1 MLILIILA
9 AAGVSVLSFG
19 VKKLSSNDYLFAQEQ
34 KDFSAE
40 IADLKKM
47 QPEGYEKDIKI
58 YEYLNAQKVKPGSWQ
73 AVFALNIPDSIPQ
86 E

>member
-58 YEYLNAQKVKPGSWQ
+58 YEYLNAQKVKPGNW
-73 AVFALNIPDSIPQ
+73 
-86 E
+86 